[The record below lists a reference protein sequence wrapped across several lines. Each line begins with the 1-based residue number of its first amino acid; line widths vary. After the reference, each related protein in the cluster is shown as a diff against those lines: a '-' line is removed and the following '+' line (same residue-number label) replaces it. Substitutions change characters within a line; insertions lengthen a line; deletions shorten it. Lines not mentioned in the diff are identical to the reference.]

1 MSKNRIEKPDGQNAH
16 EDLDAKMRR
25 AIGEV
30 LDGVPDQ
37 HQSEAHRLR
46 KSVPQLAT
54 GFVTGLAPLLKCGI
68 SPSDALRDLR
78 IALSEGDEASAVK
91 PNMFRDVPMPNGLT
105 NEHLAE
111 AMDYTTALIAA
122 INRDMREGVG
132 QPLINF
138 IQANNFSG
146 IVSNILTD
154 ALNRFSPYKH
164 NHDQRYPDLKN
175 AEGVGLEMKAANKA
189 GKGGESHNAHG
200 GWHLIACFDLDKES
214 GNVQFLQIEIAD
226 LVSYQDE
233 EDGDWHYCGSERNSE
248 GSQRTETYYTTSR
261 GTWKLRD
268 GSAYLDSDLV
278 NYSRWRRAGDT
289 VPRHSPLFQLHTAK
303 KKSARRSRK

>member
-1 MSKNRIEKPDGQNAH
+1 MSKALFENRDGQDARD
-16 EDLDAKMRR
+16 DLDAKMCR
-25 AIGEV
+25 ALGEV
-30 LDGVPDQ
+30 LDGVPEQ
-37 HQSEAHRLR
+37 HQAEAHRLR
-46 KSVPQLAT
+46 RSVPELAT
-54 GFVTGLAPLLKCGI
+54 GLVAGVAPLLKCGL
-68 SPSDALRDLR
+68 SPSDALKELR
-78 IALSEGDEASAVK
+78 IALSEGNEATAAK
-91 PNMFRDVPMPNGLT
+91 PKMFRNVPMPDGLT
-105 NEHLAE
+105 NGHLAE
-111 AMDYTTALIAA
+111 AMDYTTALIGA

-175 AEGVGLEMKAANKA
+175 ADGVGLEMKAANKA
-189 GKGGESHNAHG
+189 GKGGESHNGHG

-248 GSQRTETYYTTSR
+248 GSQRTETYYTTNR

-278 NYSRWRRAGDT
+278 NYSRWRRAGDV
-289 VPRHSPLFQLHTAK
+289 VPPHSPFYQLHRTK
-303 KKSARRSRK
+303 